1 MSGIIETIEVVD
13 VKDIEPMPVRIRKMD
28 DAERRLL
35 VLSIKELGYVE
46 PIQVCR
52 YTTETDIVRRTPPF
66 YLIVNGQHRFDVLV
80 RDIGVD
86 KVSVVVLGENWDK
99 VKYWSEAVR
108 LNNIRGE
115 FDVEKLAERIRELR
129 KSIPDWNILKSRLG
143 FSPKDK
149 IFRQVLDFLYHI
161 DRDKAQKLE
170 KELQYKDISLEDL
183 SKKLSEYVSSLPPG
197 YANRRGIL
205 VANKNNKFLAVF
217 VDDIC
222 FDRILEVRKSG
233 DFDISNIIS
242 QAVDWAWGIL
252 RIDGKGENPSVLGPL
267 TYAGGIWTLFSKV
280 LRLIP
285 PHRVYVEP
293 FGGSGR
299 VLFNKRPSES
309 EVYNDINGDLVNFF
323 RVLRD
328 DEKWRKL
335 REKLLLTPYSRQE
348 FEDAL
353 SGRDGRELDDVERAR
368 RFFVLC
374 RQSFIG
380 SLKEWS
386 NAKKSNNMITTYYNA
401 IDFFP
406 YFHARLRNVKIEHG
420 DFENVIYR
428 YDTPETFFL
437 VDPPYIGTDES
448 YSHLSFSLDDHKRL
462 VRTLLKIRGK
472 AMLLGYDNDI
482 YKELEMNGWKKLVF
496 PVTVNTF
503 YMQNSN
509 KGRNFIR
516 NECIWL
522 NYEVGGVGGDKR
534 GG

>member
-1 MSGIIETIEVVD
+1 MTGIIENIEVVD
-13 VKDIEPMPVRIRKMD
+13 MKDIEPMPIRIRKMD
-28 DAERRLL
+28 DVERQLL
-35 VLSIKELGYVE
+35 VLSIRELGYVE

-52 YTTETDIVRRTPPF
+52 YTTETDIVKRTPPF

-80 RDIGVD
+80 KDIGVD

-115 FDVEKLAERIRELR
+115 FDVEKLAERIKELR
-129 KSIPDWNILKSRLG
+129 RSIPDWNTLRSRLG
-143 FSPKDK
+143 FSPRDK
-149 IFRQVLDFLYHI
+149 IFRQVLDFLYRI
-161 DRDKAQKLE
+161 DKDKARKLE
-170 KELQYKDISLEDL
+170 KELQREDFSLEDL
-183 SKKLSEYVSSLPPG
+183 SEKLNKYVSSLPPED
-197 YANRRGIL
+197 ANRRGIL
-205 VANKNNKFLAVF
+205 IANKNNRFLAVF
-217 VDDIC
+217 VDDVC
-222 FDRILEVRKSG
+222 FNRLLEVRKSG

-252 RIDGKGENPSVLGPL
+252 RIDGKSENPSVFGPL
-267 TYAGGIWTLFSKV
+267 AYAGGIRMLFSKV
-280 LRLIP
+280 LKLIP
-285 PHRVYVEP
+285 PHKVYVEP

-328 DEKWRKL
+328 DEKWEKL

-348 FEDAL
+348 FEDIL
-353 SGRDGRELDDVERAR
+353 SSKDRDKLDDVERAR

-380 SLKEWS
+380 SLKDWS
-386 NAKKSNNMITTYYNA
+386 SKSSRVIKTYYSS
-401 IDFFP
+401 IDFLP
-406 YFHARLRNVKIEHG
+406 YFHTRLRNVKIEHG
-420 DFENVIYR
+420 DFEDIICR
-428 YDTPETFFL
+428 YDGPETFFL

-448 YSHLSFSLDDHKRL
+448 YEHLSFSLDDHKRL
-462 VRTLLKIRGK
+462 VKALLRIKGK

-482 YKELEMNGWKKLVF
+482 YKELEMNGWRKLVF
-496 PVTVNTF
+496 PVTVNTL
-503 YMQNSN
+503 YMQKS
-509 KGRNFIR
+509 KEGRNFIR

-522 NYEVGGVGGDKR
+522 NYEVDGVGRDK
-534 GG
+534 

>member
-1 MSGIIETIEVVD
+1 
-13 VKDIEPMPVRIRKMD
+13 
-28 DAERRLL
+28 
-35 VLSIKELGYVE
+35 
-46 PIQVCR
+46 
-52 YTTETDIVRRTPPF
+52 
-66 YLIVNGQHRFDVLV
+66 
-80 RDIGVD
+80 
-86 KVSVVVLGENWDK
+86 VVVLGENWDK

-129 KSIPDWNILKSRLG
+129 RSIPDWNTLRSRLG

-149 IFRQVLDFLYHI
+149 IFRQVLDFLYRI
-161 DRDKAQKLE
+161 DKDKARKLE
-170 KELQYKDISLEDL
+170 KELQREDL
-183 SKKLSEYVSSLPPG
+183 SLGDLSEKLNEYISSLPLEN
-197 YANRRGIL
+197 ADRKGIL
-205 VANKNNKFLAVF
+205 VSNKGNKFLVVF
-217 VDDIC
+217 VDDSC
-222 FDRILEVRKSG
+222 FDRLLEIRESG
-233 DFDISNIIS
+233 DFDVSNIIS

-252 RIDGKGENPSVLGPL
+252 RIDGKSENPSVSGPL
-267 TYAGGIWTLFSKV
+267 AYAGGIRMLFSKV
-280 LRLIP
+280 LKLIP

-328 DEKWRKL
+328 EEKWERL

-353 SGRDGRELDDVERAR
+353 SGKDGDELDDVERAR

-380 SLKEWS
+380 SLKAWS
-386 NAKKSNNMITTYYNA
+386 NAKRSNKMITTYYNA
-401 IDFFP
+401 IDFLP

-420 DFENVIYR
+420 DFEEVIYR

-437 VDPPYIGTDES
+437 VDPPYVGTNER
-448 YSHLSFSLDDHKRL
+448 YEHLSFSLDDHKRL
-462 VRTLLKIRGK
+462 VKALLKIKGK

-482 YKELEMNGWKKLVF
+482 YKELEMNGWRKLVF
-496 PVTVNTF
+496 PVTVNTL
-503 YMQNSN
+503 YMQNSE

-516 NECIWL
+516 NECVWL
-522 NYEVGGVGGDKR
+522 NYEVDGLGRDK
-534 GG
+534 

>member
-1 MSGIIETIEVVD
+1 MSGVIENIEVVD
-13 VKDIEPMPVRIRKMD
+13 VKDIEPMPIRIRKMD
-28 DAERRLL
+28 DAERQLL

-52 YTTETDIVRRTPPF
+52 YTAETDIVERAPPF

-129 KSIPDWNILKSRLG
+129 QSIPDWNALRSRLG

-149 IFRQVLDFLYHI
+149 IFKQVLDFLYRI
-161 DRDKAQKLE
+161 DRDKARKLE
-170 KELQYKDISLEDL
+170 KELQREDISLEDL
-183 SKKLSEYVSSLPPG
+183 SRKLNEYISSLPPEDIS
-197 YANRRGIL
+197 RRGIL
-205 VANKNNKFLAVF
+205 IANKNNRFLVVF
-217 VDDIC
+217 VDDVC
-222 FDRILEVRKSG
+222 FDRLLEVRKSG

-252 RIDGKGENPSVLGPL
+252 RIDGRGENPSISGPL
-267 TYAGGIWTLFSKV
+267 AYAGGTRMLFTKV

-285 PHRVYVEP
+285 PHRIYVEP

-299 VLFNKRPSES
+299 ILFNKRPSEV

-328 DEKWRKL
+328 DEKWEKL

-353 SGRDGRELDDVERAR
+353 SGRDVGELDDVERAR

-380 SLKEWS
+380 SLKGWS
-386 NAKKSNNMITTYYNA
+386 HKSKMIKTYYSA
-401 IDFFP
+401 IDFLP
-406 YFHARLRNVKIEHG
+406 YFHARLRSVRIEHG
-420 DFENVIYR
+420 DFEDVIYK
-428 YDTPETFFL
+428 YDSPETFFF
-437 VDPPYIGTDES
+437 VDPPYVGTDES
-448 YSHLSFSLDDHKRL
+448 YEHLAFSLDDHKRL
-462 VRTLLKIRGK
+462 VGVLLKIKGK
-472 AMLLGYDNDI
+472 VMLLGYDNDI
-482 YKELEMNGWKKLVF
+482 YRELETNGWKKLVF
-496 PVTVNTF
+496 PVTVNTL
-503 YMQNSN
+503 YMQNSER
-509 KGRNFIR
+509 GRNFIR

-522 NYEVGGVGGDKR
+522 NYEVDGVGGSKR